1 MELPDINE
9 YCSKNFKYRDFIE
22 CSDTYKKTLVDNI
35 PKNIK
40 TYNAIHVLANELL
53 EKILN
58 EFGDIKLT
66 YGFCSLFLQ
75 KEIKKNIYPKL
86 DQHAGYELDK
96 KGNSICTRGGF
107 AIDFFVNKVSTFKVC
122 KWIVQNC
129 SFDRLYYY
137 GYDRP
142 LHISY
147 GDNNKKEIVLMVF
160 RKKRVVPKVI
170 KADDFIKSKF
180 KF

>member
-66 YGFCSLFLQ
+66 YGFCSLFL

-96 KGNSICTRGGF
+96 KETL
-107 AIDFFVNKVSTFKVC
+107 FV
-122 KWIVQNC
+122 Q
-129 SFDRLYYY
+129 
-137 GYDRP
+137 
-142 LHISY
+142 
-147 GDNNKKEIVLMVF
+147 EAVLLLIF
-160 RKKRVVPKVI
+160 L
-170 KADDFIKSKF
+170 
-180 KF
+180 